1 MRAIPIIALAL
12 LTGCAATL
20 PAVPGEVRIPVPVAC
35 IDKLPDKPALFT
47 DEQLAEMDDGRL
59 VISLR
64 IDQLNMRSYVA
75 IVDALLLACLK

>member
-1 MRAIPIIALAL
+1 MRAIPIVALAL